1 MPSTEHH
8 FDLKKIARWFIKEE
22 VKTPLSFFFKVIPY
36 MTAAWLGILYS
47 PGLDSGTKFA
57 LIRFSAW
64 VFLGLCLMVAL
75 FAFLRPKHLVYGEL
89 GHRAEHKLEFG
100 TEKRTYSA
108 MEMEE
113 MPPAHNPQQLE
124 AGDKPREL

>member
-1 MPSTEHH
+1 MPSTEHLD
-8 FDLKKIARWFIKEE
+8 FKKIARWFVKEE

-64 VFLGLCLMVAL
+64 IFLGLCLMVAL
-75 FAFLRPKHLVYGEL
+75 FAFLRPKHLVYGEA
-89 GHRAEHKLEFG
+89 GHRAEKKLEFG
-100 TEKRTYSA
+100 TEKKSYSL
-108 MEMEE
+108 EE
-113 MPPAHNPQQLE
+113 LEELQPTRNPQQLPSGE
-124 AGDKPREL
+124 EPR